1 MARFYQRR
9 SRLAAARLESSPA
22 LLLYSPSPGAPLHK
36 TSMQTTKN
44 AYLSRLTS
52 TSLLGAACVLAM
64 LYFGRDILEPLAVA
78 AILSLIILPLVRKLG
93 GMGLNRAAA
102 AIVSVL
108 LVGACLVA
116 LAVVLAFQL
125 ASVTGDLP
133 QYREAIQEK
142 VERVRAM
149 TERPFARL
157 EEELSAVIPQPA
169 QPAQPEV
176 PPARSGKKAGNAASA
191 AAASAAPMPVQ
202 VSSPKMS
209 VRNAVARMFSL
220 AWGPIGQAGI
230 VLVLLVFILLEQESL
245 RDRMVRLAGRADMS
259 RTMQALGDA
268 AEGVSRFF
276 FSQFVVNA
284 VFGLTMSC
292 VLWLAGVPHAVLWGT
307 LCGVLRFVPYL
318 GALASGLLIA
328 VFIAAIDPGWWLAL
342 SFLAFFVSL
351 EALVA
356 NFIEPRVYGH
366 SSGLSPLAIIV
377 SALFWGSLWGPIGL
391 LLSTPLTLCLVVAGR
406 HVAALE
412 PITILLGEAPD
423 MSHAERFYQRALA
436 GESDTIIRDAR
447 IHLEKNS
454 FAKYCD
460 QILLPGL
467 ALASLDL
474 RNGQIEGAQQVRL
487 LSTISLLTESLMQSP
502 GMPRRFGRRQPLLN
516 SGVGAH
522 LRELRMA
529 RLGRWQGSLDV
540 PDRSV
545 VLCAG
550 LTHQR
555 DDLLSE
561 LLVHALR
568 VNSIDAR
575 SITLDQDNERP
586 DNSKS
591 ELVSIVF
598 LVYPVKERFE
608 PWLAMVKALR
618 ENLPHALLATI
629 RPPFTGDDADPA
641 SVKAQVDMVLTSF
654 EEGLAFAATNT
665 RPAL

>member
-1 MARFYQRR
+1 MPNLKTSAF
-9 SRLAAARLESSPA
+9 SRLSS
-22 LLLYSPSPGAPLHK
+22 
-36 TSMQTTKN
+36 TT
-44 AYLSRLTS
+44 
-52 TSLLGAACVLAM
+52 LLGAAVILGM
-64 LYFGRDILEPLAVA
+64 LYFGRDILAPLAVA
-78 AILSLIILPLVRKLG
+78 GIASLIILPLVRKLDAL
-93 GMGLNRAAA
+93 GLNRAAA
-102 AIVSVL
+102 AMVSVL

-142 VERVRAM
+142 VESVRAI

-157 EEELSAVIPQPA
+157 EAELSAVIPQPV
-169 QPAQPEV
+169 PEV
-176 PPARSGKKAGNAASA
+176 SRSGKKNSHA
-191 AAASAAPMPVQ
+191 AAASAASATPAPEADTR
-202 VSSPKMS
+202 MS
-209 VRNAVARMFSL
+209 VRGAVRRLFAL

-245 RDRMVRLAGRADMS
+245 RERLIRLAGLTEMS

-276 FSQFVVNA
+276 FSQFLVNL
-284 VFGLTMSC
+284 VFGLIMGA
-292 VLWLAGVPHAVLWGT
+292 VLAAGGVPHAVLWGT
-307 LCGVLRFVPYL
+307 LAGVLRFVPYL
-318 GALASGLLIA
+318 GALASGLMIS

-342 SFLAFFVSL
+342 SFLAFYVGL
-351 EALVA
+351 EVIVA
-356 NFIEPRVYGH
+356 NFIEPRIYGH
-366 SSGLSPLAIIV
+366 SSGLSPLAVIV
-377 SALFWGSLWGPIGL
+377 SALFWGTLWGPIGL

-436 GESDTIIRDAR
+436 GESDAIIRDAR
-447 IHLEKNS
+447 SHLQKQS

-467 ALASLDL
+467 ALAALDL
-474 RNGQIEGAQQVRL
+474 RHGRIEAAQQERL
-487 LSTISLLTESLMQSP
+487 RGSISQLTEVLTQTPGAPRSL
-502 GMPRRFGRRQPLLN
+502 RRRREVPLLN

-522 LRELRMA
+522 LRELRLA

-540 PDRSV
+540 PLGSV
-545 VLCAG
+545 VLCGG
-550 LTHQR
+550 LSGER

-568 VNSIDAR
+568 VSGIDAR
-575 SITLDQDNERP
+575 SITLDQPEDERP
-586 DNSKS
+586 DSSKA

-598 LVYPVKERFE
+598 LVYPTRERLE
-608 PWLAMVKALR
+608 AWMEVIGTLR
-618 ENLPHALLATI
+618 ENLPQALLVTI
-629 RPPFTGDDADPA
+629 RPSFFNEEVDAA
-641 SVKAQVDMVLTSF
+641 TVKEQVDMVLSSF
-654 EEGLAFAATNT
+654 EEGLALASTHM
-665 RPAL
+665 RPAIKV

>member
-1 MARFYQRR
+1 MPNLKTSAF
-9 SRLAAARLESSPA
+9 SRLSS
-22 LLLYSPSPGAPLHK
+22 
-36 TSMQTTKN
+36 TT
-44 AYLSRLTS
+44 
-52 TSLLGAACVLAM
+52 LLGAAVILGM
-64 LYFGRDILEPLAVA
+64 LYFGRDILAPLAVA
-78 AILSLIILPLVRKLG
+78 GIASLIILPLVHKLDAL
-93 GMGLNRAAA
+93 GLNRAAA
-102 AIVSVL
+102 AMVSVL

-142 VERVRAM
+142 VESVRAI

-157 EEELSAVIPQPA
+157 EAELSAVIPQPV
-169 QPAQPEV
+169 PEV
-176 PPARSGKKAGNAASA
+176 SRSGKKNSHA
-191 AAASAAPMPVQ
+191 AAASAASAAPAPEADTR
-202 VSSPKMS
+202 MS
-209 VRNAVARMFSL
+209 VRGAVRRLFAL

-245 RDRMVRLAGRADMS
+245 RERLIRLAGLTEMS

-276 FSQFVVNA
+276 FSQFLVNL
-284 VFGLTMSC
+284 VFGLIMGA
-292 VLWLAGVPHAVLWGT
+292 VLAAGGVPHAVLWGT
-307 LCGVLRFVPYL
+307 LAGVLRFVPYL
-318 GALASGLLIA
+318 GALASGLMIS

-342 SFLAFFVSL
+342 SFLAFYVGL
-351 EALVA
+351 EVIVA
-356 NFIEPRVYGH
+356 NFIEPRIYGH
-366 SSGLSPLAIIV
+366 SSGLSPLAVIV
-377 SALFWGSLWGPIGL
+377 SALFWGTLWGPIGL

-436 GESDTIIRDAR
+436 GESDAIIRDAR
-447 IHLEKNS
+447 SHLQKQS

-467 ALASLDL
+467 ALAALDL
-474 RNGQIEGAQQVRL
+474 RHGRIEAAQQERL
-487 LSTISLLTESLMQSP
+487 RGSISQLTEVLTQTPGAPRSL
-502 GMPRRFGRRQPLLN
+502 RRRREVPLLN

-522 LRELRMA
+522 LRELRLA

-540 PDRSV
+540 PLGSV
-545 VLCAG
+545 VLCGG
-550 LTHQR
+550 LSGER

-568 VNSIDAR
+568 VSGIDAR
-575 SITLDQDNERP
+575 SITLDQPEDERP
-586 DNSKS
+586 DSSKA

-598 LVYPVKERFE
+598 LVYPTRERLE
-608 PWLAMVKALR
+608 AWMEVIGTLR
-618 ENLPHALLATI
+618 ENLPQALLVTI
-629 RPPFTGDDADPA
+629 RPSFFNEEVDAA
-641 SVKAQVDMVLTSF
+641 TVKEQVDMVLSSF
-654 EEGLAFAATNT
+654 EEGLALASTHM
-665 RPAL
+665 RPAIKV